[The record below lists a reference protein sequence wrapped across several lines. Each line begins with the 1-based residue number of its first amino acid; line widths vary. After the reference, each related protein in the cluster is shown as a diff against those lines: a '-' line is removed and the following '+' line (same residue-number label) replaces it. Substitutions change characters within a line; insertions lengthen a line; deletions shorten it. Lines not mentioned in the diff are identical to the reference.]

1 MTKPSKI
8 FKALLLKAIYCIN
21 RIAKIATNMQQGGLW
36 CMDIKREQYLNN
48 LISRMHNGMIK
59 VITGIRRSG
68 KSYLLFN
75 IFKNYLLKKG
85 VPISHII
92 TVELDHRKNKKY
104 RDPDAI
110 LDHIESLIEDDEP
123 YYILLDEVQML
134 QEFEEVLNSLLH
146 IRNAD
151 IYVTGSN
158 SKFLSKDVITGFR
171 GRGDEIHIYPLTFKE
186 FMEAYDGDIYHGWA
200 EYVIYGGLPLTVTMK
215 TEEQK
220 ISYLINL
227 FKETYLKDLI
237 ERHNIEKVQELED
250 LINIL
255 ASAIGSLTNP
265 PKIEATFKSSIQ
277 STISLNTIRQYIE
290 YLEDAFIINKA
301 NRYNVKGRKYIGTP
315 LKYYFEDVGLRNA
328 RLGFRQVEETHLME
342 NIIYNELRS
351 RGYSVDVGVVE
362 KRGTKDGK
370 EFRSQLEIDFVA
382 NLGSKRYYIQSAFS
396 MPTEEKR
403 IQEKTSLLN
412 VNDSFKKIIIVK
424 DIVNV
429 TRDENGITTISI
441 YDFLLQDNS
450 LEL

>member
-1 MTKPSKI
+1 
-8 FKALLLKAIYCIN
+8 
-21 RIAKIATNMQQGGLW
+21 
-36 CMDIKREQYLNN
+36 MDIKRDKYLND
-48 LISRMHNGMIK
+48 LINRMHNGMIK
-59 VITGIRRSG
+59 VVTGIRRCG

-75 IFKNYLLKKG
+75 IFKNYLLEHG
-85 VPISHII
+85 VASSHII
-92 TVELDHRKNKKY
+92 TIELDQRKNKKY
-104 RDPDAI
+104 RDPDTI
-110 LDHIESLIEDDEP
+110 LDYIESLIEDDGQ
-123 YYILLDEVQML
+123 YYVMLDEVQML
-134 QEFEEVLNSLLH
+134 QEFEAVLNSLLH

-158 SKFLSKDVITGFR
+158 SKFLSKDVITEFR

-186 FMEAYDGDIYHGWA
+186 FMEAYNGDMYHGWA
-200 EYVIYGGLPLTVTMK
+200 EYVVYGGLPLTVTMK

-220 ISYLINL
+220 ISYLTNL
-227 FKETYLKDLI
+227 FKETYLKDII
-237 ERHNIEKVQELED
+237 ERHHIEKTQELED

-290 YLEDAFIINKA
+290 HLEDAFIINKA

-351 RGYSVDVGVVE
+351 RGYTVDVGVVE
-362 KRGTKDGK
+362 KRGTDENGK
-370 EFRSQLEIDFVA
+370 EYKNQLEIDFVA

-403 IQEKTSLLN
+403 IQEKASLVN
-412 VNDSFKKIIIVK
+412 VNDFFKKIIVVK
-424 DIVNV
+424 DVVNV
-429 TRDENGITTISI
+429 TRDEDGITTMSI
-441 YDFLLQDNS
+441 YDFLLKENS

>member
-1 MTKPSKI
+1 
-8 FKALLLKAIYCIN
+8 
-21 RIAKIATNMQQGGLW
+21 
-36 CMDIKREQYLNN
+36 MDIKRDKYLND
-48 LISRMHNGMIK
+48 LINRMHNGMIK
-59 VITGIRRSG
+59 VVTGIRRCG

-75 IFKNYLLKKG
+75 IFKNYLLEYG
-85 VPISHII
+85 VAASHII
-92 TVELDHRKNKKY
+92 TIELDQRKNKKY
-104 RDPDAI
+104 RDPDTI
-110 LDHIESLIEDDEP
+110 LDYIESLIEDDEQ
-123 YYILLDEVQML
+123 YYIMLDEVQML

-158 SKFLSKDVITGFR
+158 SKFLSKDVITEFR

-186 FMEAYDGDIYHGWA
+186 FMEAYDGDMYRGWA
-200 EYVIYGGLPLTVTMK
+200 EYVVYGGLPLTVTMK

-220 ISYLINL
+220 ISYLTNL
-227 FKETYLKDLI
+227 FKETYLKDII
-237 ERHNIEKVQELED
+237 ERHHIEKTQELED
-250 LINIL
+250 LVNIL

-265 PKIEATFKSSIQ
+265 PKIEATFKSAIQ

-290 YLEDAFIINKA
+290 HLEDAFIINKA

-351 RGYSVDVGVVE
+351 RGYTVDVGVVE
-362 KRGTKDGK
+362 KRGTDENGK
-370 EFRSQLEIDFVA
+370 EYKNQLEIDFVA

-403 IQEKTSLLN
+403 IQEKASLVN
-412 VNDSFKKIIIVK
+412 VNDSFKKIIVVK
-424 DIVNV
+424 DVVNV
-429 TRDENGITTISI
+429 TRDEDGITTMSI
-441 YDFLLQDNS
+441 YDFLLKENS